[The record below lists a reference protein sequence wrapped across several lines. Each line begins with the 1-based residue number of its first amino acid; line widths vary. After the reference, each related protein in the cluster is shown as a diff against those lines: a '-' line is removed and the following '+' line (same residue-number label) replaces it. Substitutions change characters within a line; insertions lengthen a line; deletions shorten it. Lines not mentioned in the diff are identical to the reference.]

1 MRLTLLSTGIEVDVP
16 MPLEKKGKDRMV
28 QSFER
33 TNKACSLTPLSAIA
47 EVSPVRSGLR
57 RWYTTPLSATDSGA
71 QVSTSPNPVA
81 NPRPID
87 SAPEMSADALA
98 QIVYGM
104 MEEDVVGDKVRA
116 EIRRRV
122 SRVVN
127 EAWNEDQKRRPG
139 SRTAAEYAKFRA
151 DIDNGTEAAVKAYAR
166 LRLGTP
172 TALQVD
178 IAGSR
183 ANPINRS

>member
-1 MRLTLLSTGIEVDVP
+1 MVLTLLNSGIEVDVP

-33 TNKACSLTPLSAIA
+33 TNEARSLTPLSATA
-47 EVSPVRSGLR
+47 TVAPVRSGLR

-71 QVSTSPNPVA
+71 LVSTNPNPAA
-81 NPRPID
+81 NPMSID
-87 SAPEMSADALA
+87 SAPEMSAATIA
-98 QIVYGM
+98 ETVYGM
-104 MEEDVVGDKVRA
+104 MEPDLAGDKVRNQ
-116 EIRRRV
+116 IRRMV
-122 SRVVN
+122 SRQVN
-127 EAWNEDQKRRPG
+127 QAWIEDQQKRPG
-139 SRTAAEYAKFRA
+139 SRTAAEYAKFQS
-151 DIDNGTEAAVKAYAR
+151 DIESGVEAAVRAYAR